1 MPLRFF
7 WMTVGVLATACG
19 IAGIVLPLVPTTP
32 FLLLAAYAFAR
43 SSPRW
48 HAWLLQHPRFGP
60 AIVNWRT
67 HGAISR
73 QAKGLAVGLML
84 LALLGS
90 LLAGVRP
97 WIVIAQAVVLVA
109 VAAFILSRP
118 DVPEDEA

>member
-1 MPLRFF
+1 
-7 WMTVGVLATACG
+7 MTVGVLATACG